1 MSGSE
6 RTKRSLSK
14 ELVSLLTSAFVKLVW
29 QAMDDLMLKILI
41 VSALISI
48 VISMIF
54 EHDKTIVWVEGAA
67 ILMAVAVVTMVTA
80 YNDFKKES

>member
-1 MSGSE
+1 
-6 RTKRSLSK
+6 
-14 ELVSLLTSAFVKLVW
+14 
-29 QAMDDLMLKILI
+29 MLKILI